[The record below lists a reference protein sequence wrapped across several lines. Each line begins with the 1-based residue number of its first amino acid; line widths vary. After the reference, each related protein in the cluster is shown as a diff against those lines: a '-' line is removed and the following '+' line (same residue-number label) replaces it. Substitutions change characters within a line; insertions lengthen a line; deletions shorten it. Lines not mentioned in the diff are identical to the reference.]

1 MTDTARRPG
10 PSAGRLAD
18 LPEEER
24 PREKLLLK
32 GPAALSDE
40 ELVAVILGTGKAG
53 RGVLELARELLRDG
67 GLHGLFRR
75 GPADLL
81 AHSPGVGA
89 AKAARLT
96 AVLEIA
102 ARIARDDLAGR
113 DVISEPDAA
122 AAFLIRLLAGESRE
136 LMGALLLD
144 AKNRLLRNAVVFSGG
159 AAHAAVAP
167 SPLFR
172 QAILAGATGVVLWH
186 NHPSGDPEPSA
197 DDVTATS
204 RFVAAGREI
213 GIEVRDHL
221 VLGRGR
227 WVSFLRRGL
236 LPR

>member
-1 MTDTARRPG
+1 MTARRPPG
-10 PSAGRLAD
+10 PRTGRLAD
-18 LPEEER
+18 LPREER

-32 GPAALSDE
+32 GPAALSEE

-53 RGVLELARELLRDG
+53 RGVLELSRELLSDG
-67 GLHGLFRR
+67 GLHALFRR

-81 AHSPGVGA
+81 AHSLGVGA
-89 AKAARLT
+89 AKAARLA
-96 AVLEIA
+96 AVMEIA

-113 DVISEPDAA
+113 DVISEPEAA
-122 AAFLIRLLAGESRE
+122 AAFLMRLLAGESRE

-186 NHPSGDPEPSA
+186 NHPSGDPEPSP
-197 DDVTATS
+197 DDVAATA
-204 RFVAAGREI
+204 RFAAAGREI

-221 VLGRGR
+221 VVGRGR